1 MEITAH
7 LITSLDAEAASPER
21 LPKLNR
27 GHRAGLNKIAP
38 AVIFANRRKTESL
51 AETRRRF
58 QLDKGDAI
66 RAAMRP

>member
-21 LPKLNR
+21 LLKLNR

-66 RAAMRP
+66 TAAMRP